1 MEAVEYRASRKRVW
15 CGGEVPA
22 VMCPSDLTAWRSLVS
37 VVGAVSLEC
46 KDGSLCV
53 VSGKGNRRQRLQL
66 VTRNSPKGMSKIG

>member
-1 MEAVEYRASRKRVW
+1 MPVRFDSMEV
-15 CGGEVPA
+15 
-22 VMCPSDLTAWRSLVS
+22 TVS

-66 VTRNSPKGMSKIG
+66 VTRNSPKGMSKIE